1 MVTFNECGFNERIKA
16 LRKGKKYTQQQ
27 LADKFQVTKSVI
39 SYYENSSKAPSPD
52 ILILYADEFNVSVD
66 YLFGR
71 EKPKSNV
78 IDVNGLSNEE
88 IKVVQT
94 LINTL
99 KKK

>member
-1 MVTFNECGFNERIKA
+1 MTFNECGFNERIKA

-27 LADKFQVTKSVI
+27 LADKFSVTKSII

-71 EKPKSNV
+71 EKPRDNV
-78 IDVNGLSNEE
+78 IDVNGLSREE
-88 IKVVQT
+88 IKIVQA
-94 LINTL
+94 LVNVL
-99 KKK
+99 KSK